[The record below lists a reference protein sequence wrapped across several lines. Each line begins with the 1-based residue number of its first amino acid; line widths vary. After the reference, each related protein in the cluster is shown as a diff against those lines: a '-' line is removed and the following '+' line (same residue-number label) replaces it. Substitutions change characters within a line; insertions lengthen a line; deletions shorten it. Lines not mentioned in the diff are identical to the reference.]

1 MPYYLDSTHVVTGML
16 VLLCTLAGLDLW
28 RQLAIKSENNAHAEV
43 C

>member
-1 MPYYLDSTHVVTGML
+1 MYLDSAHVVTGML

-28 RQLAIKSENNAHAEV
+28 RQMAIKSVNNAHAEV